1 MTLDQIKQAIADGKQ
16 VFWATRAY
24 SVILDKFDRYLIH
37 CTINNSYIGL
47 TWLDGVT
54 LNGKEEDF
62 FTI

>member
-1 MTLDQIKQAIADGKQ
+1 MNLDQIKQAIANGKR
-16 VFWATRAY
+16 VYWASPAY
-24 SVILDKFDRYLIH
+24 SVIRDQFDRYLIH